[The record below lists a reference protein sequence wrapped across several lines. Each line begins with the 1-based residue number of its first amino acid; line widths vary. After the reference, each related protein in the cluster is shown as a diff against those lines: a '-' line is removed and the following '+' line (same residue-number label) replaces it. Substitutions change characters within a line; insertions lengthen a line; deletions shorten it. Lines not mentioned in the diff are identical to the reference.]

1 MERFGEMIY
10 TYEKEIANI
19 LYRAY
24 EENGKIIALGT
35 NEYIPNA
42 KSRLTLELE
51 KLFLQLEEYFQKRR
65 KNFDIKMEL
74 RGTEF
79 QKLVWNEAM
88 KIPYGEIINYGEL
101 AKRIGKPKAS
111 RAVGMALSKNPISIL
126 MPCHRIIGKNGKL
139 TGYAGGLDIKLKL
152 LNLETDSKFTKEDY

>member
-1 MERFGEMIY
+1 MIY

-42 KSRLTLELE
+42 KSKLTLELE